1 MAKKTLITV
10 QKPTV
15 LREINGK
22 SATQHL
28 RKKPA
33 PKAMTASVK
42 KAVHVKMTQTKTA
55 APERVTSTDD
65 ICAREADELVKTII
79 FLEQLCH
86 KHGLSSNLEALQKRD
101 FFKL

>member
-1 MAKKTLITV
+1 MAKKTFTAV

-22 SATQHL
+22 SALQHL
-28 RKKPA
+28 VKKAA
-33 PKAMTASVK
+33 PKAMTASAK
-42 KAVHVKMTQTKTA
+42 KVVPAKMTQAKKA
-55 APERVTSTDD
+55 APEPVTSTDD
-65 ICAREADELVKTII
+65 ICAREASELVKTII

-86 KHGLSSNLEALQKRD
+86 KHGLSSNLKTLQKRD